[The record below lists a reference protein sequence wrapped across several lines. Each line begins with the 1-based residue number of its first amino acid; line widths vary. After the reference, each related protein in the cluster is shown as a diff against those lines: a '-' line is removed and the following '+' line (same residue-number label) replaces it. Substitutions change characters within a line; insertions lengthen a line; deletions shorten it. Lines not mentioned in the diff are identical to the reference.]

1 MVISLSGTHCTGKT
15 TLVNALK
22 EDPFFQNA
30 VFLDSSGKGLSH
42 LGIKINQ
49 GGDDI
54 SQLYFAS
61 KDLKQT
67 LESQN
72 EDLVI
77 LDRSII
83 DTWIYTKYLYLR
95 GEVYSPTMTA
105 VSVIKNNVAPLIDH
119 VFIFEPCFELVNEV
133 ERSMDKEFQD
143 EVCGL
148 FRSKFCL
155 QNDVDNLPKFTF
167 LPASLEA
174 RVESIKSYIES
185 HRQ

>member
-72 EDLVI
+72 EELVI

-83 DTWIYTKYLYLR
+83 DTWIYTKYLYSQDK
-95 GEVYSPTMTA
+95 VSTPTMTA
-105 VSVIKNNVAPLIDH
+105 VSVIKNNLVKLIDH
-119 VFIFEPCFELVNEV
+119 VFLLEPSFELVREA
-133 ERSMDKEFQD
+133 ERSMNKGFQD
-143 EVCGL
+143 TISGM
-148 FRSKFCL
+148 FRSEFL
-155 QNDVDNLPKFTF
+155 LSSAF
-167 LPASLEA
+167 LPDYSFLPNSLES
-174 RVESIKSYIES
+174 RIETIKNYIIS
-185 HRQ
+185 HKQ

>member
-42 LGIKINQ
+42 LRIKINQ

-72 EDLVI
+72 EELVI

-95 GEVYSPTMTA
+95 DKVSTSTMAA
-105 VSVIKNNVAPLIDH
+105 VSAIRSNVEPLIDH
-119 VFIFEPCFELVNEV
+119 IFIFEPSFELVNEA
-133 ERSMDKEFQD
+133 ERSMDKEFQS

-148 FRSKFCL
+148 FRSEFCL
-155 QNDVDNLPKFTF
+155 RNVGHPAPGFTF